1 MAFYFFS
8 TLHKQGQA
16 INAGAKLYEIYVM
29 KMNRFEFIKT
39 GLGALGFAA
48 LGFPAVSCA
57 AGKRRK
63 LPVGAHVWIY
73 ASTQPGY
80 DVSPILPQIF
90 SDMKY
95 AGLDGVETM
104 EHPLRKEETTKLIA
118 ELIEQHKLPLL
129 GTSYGADMWDPSKH
143 SEILEDVDNIMSNMA
158 RVEAT
163 TFGTSVGHP
172 SDRIKTEDELD
183 AQAELL
189 VKLMA
194 LGKKNGVVLNL
205 HNHTYEVENDLF
217 DLKGTL
223 KRVPDIKLGPDLN
236 WLLRAKV
243 DPISFLKEY
252 QDNINF
258 IHLRDQ
264 LSNGLWPE
272 SLGEGEVDFK
282 EIGEVLSSIDF
293 NGDLVIELAHE
304 GGFVPTRP
312 IKESLKMSREYL
324 QEVMGY

>member
-1 MAFYFFS
+1 
-8 TLHKQGQA
+8 
-16 INAGAKLYEIYVM
+16 M
-29 KMNRFEFIKT
+29 KMNRKEFLKT
-39 GLGALGFAA
+39 SLGALGFATF
-48 LGFPAVSCA
+48 GFPAMA
-57 AGKRRK
+57 AAIGKKRK
-63 LPVGAHVWIY
+63 LPVSAHVWIY

-80 DVSPILPQIF
+80 DVTPILPQIF

-118 ELIEQHKLPLL
+118 ELTEQYQLPLL
-129 GTSYGADMWDPSKH
+129 GTSYGAAMWDQSKH
-143 SEILEDVDNIMSNMA
+143 SEILEDVENIMGNMA

-172 SDRIKTEDELD
+172 SDRSKTEDELD

-205 HNHTYEVENDLF
+205 HNHTYEVENDLL

-223 KRVPDIKLGPDLN
+223 KRVPNIKLGPDLN
-236 WLLRAKV
+236 WLLRAEV
-243 DPISFLKEY
+243 DPIAFLKTY
-252 QDNINF
+252 QDNIVF

-264 LSNGLWPE
+264 LSKGLWPE
-272 SLGEGEVDFK
+272 SLGEGDVDFV
-282 EIGEVLSSIDF
+282 EIGEVLDSIDF
-293 NGDLVIELAHE
+293 SGDLVIELAHE
-304 GGFVPTRP
+304 GDFVPTRP
-312 IKESLKMSREYL
+312 IKESLKMSREYMR
-324 QEVMGY
+324 ESMGY